1 MGKHVG
7 QDDERKREGWEE
19 DIQERIEKNKHAY
32 IVEEFPWFWIL
43 LQCSLYLKLAR
54 LTRKNQSLSKLWQ
67 FRKWKAEILDT
78 LLGLHWQSYLKP
90 A

>member
-43 LQCSLYLKLAR
+43 LQSV
-54 LTRKNQSLSKLWQ
+54 
-67 FRKWKAEILDT
+67 FKAGPPD
-78 LLGLHWQSYLKP
+78 
-90 A
+90 